1 VTYTGAVGPVT
12 FALVFGGTFLITG
25 LVPIWLAMR
34 TFAKDRAIARWP
46 RAPGRVTVS
55 RVDSHTSTSRDQ
67 DGYDR
72 RYTLHDPVVHFTYT
86 VGGQELH
93 GDRLARV
100 VVSSSEVPDLSRY
113 AVGQEVQVF
122 YDPSDPRTAYLEV
135 RRSTGAVILTVFGG
149 IFVAV
154 GLLVPALVLF
164 A

>member
-1 VTYTGAVGPVT
+1 M
-12 FALVFGGTFLITG
+12 FALIFGSTFVITG
-25 LVPIWLAMR
+25 LVPLWLALR
-34 TFAKDRAIARWP
+34 TFAKDRAISRWP

-55 RVDSHTSTSRDQ
+55 RVDSHTGTSRDQ

-72 RYTLHDPVVHFTYT
+72 RYTVHDPVVHFTYT

-100 VVSSSEVPDLSRY
+100 VVSSSEVPDLARY
-113 AVGQEVQVF
+113 PVGQQVQVF

-135 RRSTGAVILTVFGG
+135 RRSTGAVILSVLGGVFV
-149 IFVAV
+149 FV